1 MQKNGT
7 ESCIKI
13 SFNFLFLNMDLNLR
27 YKQADETDIDFL
39 LSLRMKTMNPHYEA
53 SGLSTD
59 RETTMQRILYQFEKA
74 NIIYLN
80 NQPIG
85 LLKLDRTFTN
95 IDILQ
100 LQIDPSQ
107 QGKGLGKKILSD
119 ILKEASLAGKTVSLS
134 VLKTNKAQYLYK
146 SLGFRIVDEDQYSYF
161 METERE

>member
-1 MQKNGT
+1 MN
-7 ESCIKI
+7 
-13 SFNFLFLNMDLNLR
+13 LDLR

-39 LSLRMKTMNPHYEA
+39 LNLRMKTMNPHYET

-59 RETTMQRILYQFEKA
+59 RETTMQRVLYQFEKA
-74 NIIYLN
+74 NIILLD

-95 IDILQ
+95 IEVLQ

-119 ILKEASLAGKTVSLS
+119 ILEEASLAGKTVSLS
-134 VLKTNKAQYLYK
+134 VLKTNKAQHLYQ

-161 METERE
+161 METERQ

>member
-1 MQKNGT
+1 MN
-7 ESCIKI
+7 
-13 SFNFLFLNMDLNLR
+13 LDLR

-39 LSLRMKTMNPHYEA
+39 LDLRMKTMNPHYET

-59 RETTMQRILYQFEKA
+59 RETTMQRVLYQFEKA
-74 NIIYLN
+74 NIILLD
-80 NQPIG
+80 NQSIG

-95 IDILQ
+95 IEVLQ

-119 ILKEASLAGKTVSLS
+119 ILEEASLAGKTVSLS
-134 VLKTNKAQYLYK
+134 VLKTNKAQHLYQ

-161 METERE
+161 METERQ

>member
-1 MQKNGT
+1 MN
-7 ESCIKI
+7 
-13 SFNFLFLNMDLNLR
+13 LNLR

-39 LSLRMKTMNPHYEA
+39 LNLRMKTMNPHYEA

-134 VLKTNKAQYLYK
+134 VLKTNKAQHLYK

>member
-1 MQKNGT
+1 MN
-7 ESCIKI
+7 
-13 SFNFLFLNMDLNLR
+13 LDLR

-39 LSLRMKTMNPHYEA
+39 LNLRMKTMNPHYET

-59 RETTMQRILYQFEKA
+59 RETTMQRVLYQFEKA
-74 NIIYLN
+74 SIILLD

-85 LLKLDRTFTN
+85 LLKVNRTFTN
-95 IDILQ
+95 IEVLQ

-119 ILKEASLAGKTVSLS
+119 ILEEASLAGKTVSLS
-134 VLKTNKAQYLYK
+134 VLKTNKAQYLYE

-161 METERE
+161 METERQ

>member
-1 MQKNGT
+1 MN
-7 ESCIKI
+7 
-13 SFNFLFLNMDLNLR
+13 LDLR

-39 LSLRMKTMNPHYEA
+39 LDLRMKTMNPHYET

-59 RETTMQRILYQFEKA
+59 RETTMQRVLYQFEKA
-74 NIIYLN
+74 NIILLD

-95 IDILQ
+95 IEVLQ

-119 ILKEASLAGKTVSLS
+119 ILEEASLAGKTVSLS
-134 VLKTNKAQYLYK
+134 VLKTNKAQHLYQ
-146 SLGFRIVDEDQYSYF
+146 SLGFRIVDENQYSYF
-161 METERE
+161 METERQ

>member
-1 MQKNGT
+1 
-7 ESCIKI
+7 
-13 SFNFLFLNMDLNLR
+13 MDLNLH

-39 LSLRMKTMNPHYEA
+39 LNLRMKTMNPHYET

-59 RETTMQRILYQFEKA
+59 RETTLQRVLYQFEKA
-74 NIIYLN
+74 HIIFLDH
-80 NQPIG
+80 QPIG

-95 IDILQ
+95 IEVMQ

-119 ILKEASLAGKTVSLS
+119 ILEEASLAGKTVSLS
-134 VLKTNKAQYLYK
+134 VLKTNKAQHLYK

-161 METERE
+161 METERQ

>member
-1 MQKNGT
+1 MN
-7 ESCIKI
+7 
-13 SFNFLFLNMDLNLR
+13 LDLH

-39 LSLRMKTMNPHYEA
+39 LNLRMKTMNPHYET

-59 RETTMQRILYQFEKA
+59 RETTMQRVLYQFKKA
-74 NIIYLN
+74 NIIFLD

-95 IDILQ
+95 IEVLQ

-107 QGKGLGKKILSD
+107 QGKGLGKRILSD
-119 ILKEASLAGKTVSLS
+119 ILEEASLAGKTVSLS
-134 VLKTNKAQYLYK
+134 VLKTNKAQHLYK